1 MAELDQVLVR
11 GPGVQAADVQVG
23 FTQLLAATAA
33 VAAAVGV
40 WTGRRHLVDGGH
52 IGLLEPS
59 TTARSVDEQTTRRGY
74 IRGRIDTDMTPN
86 INE

>member
-23 FTQLLAATAA
+23 FTQLFAASAA

-59 TTARSVDEQTTRRGY
+59 TTTQKEL
-74 IRGRIDTDMTPN
+74 INGRIGTSINPN
-86 INE
+86 IYK